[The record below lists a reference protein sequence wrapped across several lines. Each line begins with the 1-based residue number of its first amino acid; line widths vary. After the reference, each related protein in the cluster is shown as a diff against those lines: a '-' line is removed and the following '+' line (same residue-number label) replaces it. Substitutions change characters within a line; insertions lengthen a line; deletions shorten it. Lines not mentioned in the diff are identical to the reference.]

1 MSACVTAKTKLD
13 DRTIVN
19 TKTIAKMF
27 NMTERNVRYL
37 VEEGVIARVAHGRY
51 DLIDTVSRYITF
63 LKMSFDGID
72 ENKVMESLDY
82 EKWLHEKAK
91 REKAEIELAHLKREM
106 HKADEVEKIQ
116 NHMVM
121 AFRSK
126 MMSLPSKS
134 ALLLASKDDP
144 KMIEALLER
153 DIHEA
158 LAQLA
163 EYDVAQY
170 FTEDNVELEL
180 DGDEDGSKTDNETV
194 LRNCKLSII
203 LSIANGISVGGQAP
217 CVIQGIGS

>member
-1 MSACVTAKTKLD
+1 MTAKTKLD

-72 ENKVMESLDY
+72 ENKVMESIDY

-126 MMSLPSKS
+126 ILSLPSKS

-158 LAQLA
+158 LAELA
-163 EYDVAQY
+163 EYDAAQY
-170 FTEDNVELEL
+170 FTEDNVELEVE
-180 DGDEDGSKTDNETV
+180 GDEDGSKTDNVTV

-217 CVIQGIGS
+217 CVIKGIGS